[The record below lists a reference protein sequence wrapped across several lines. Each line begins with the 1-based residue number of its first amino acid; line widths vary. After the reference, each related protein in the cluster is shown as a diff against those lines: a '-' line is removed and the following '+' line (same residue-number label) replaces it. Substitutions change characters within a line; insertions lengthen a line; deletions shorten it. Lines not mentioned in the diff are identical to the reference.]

1 MITDKEKALLR
12 LVQLQQGS
20 WCDIQAQ
27 IDPQLLDK
35 FYTLGFIRHEDDK
48 WQITSIGVKQSLFYR
63 LPESEKKS

>member
-12 LVQLQQGS
+12 LVQLQQGN

-27 IDPQLLDK
+27 IASHLLDK

-63 LPESEKKS
+63 DSTPEKKS